1 MYARHL
7 ANIRKL
13 VESVRSFKKGSGFL
27 SILDYGEFISLVKK
41 YDVQIAASHLVGHEG
56 TAVKLITVHKAKGL
70 EYGRVYAIG
79 LTEKQYK
86 LGKVSGSPLP
96 KNLPLA
102 PEKDDDEDIRRLVY
116 TVFTRAKK
124 DLILSYA
131 QMNLSEKTDTP
142 LGCLTDLN
150 PAWTS
155 SSVAPESLVDFM
167 EKERKDLFSLPY
179 HGPERDFLTDRIA
192 KQFTMSVTALQNFL
206 NVADGGPEHFVSNNI
221 LRFPQAKSESACYGS
236 AMHKALEVFFTDYKK
251 TGLYSKS
258 LLLETFETAF
268 KQERFS
274 EATEHDF
281 LERGDENLNALY
293 SEITGKAYGDL
304 HLEYDFRSAFG
315 GIFLDGMQL
324 TGKIDRIEVIDNA
337 KLIITD
343 YKTGGGFDSF
353 ADTGSAYEKIKKWK
367 YKLQFC
373 FYAVLFELSPQWAR
387 FQQKEFSL
395 VFIEQDRKTG
405 RFVTVT
411 DYVQQGEIERTKALI
426 RAVMSKINSLDFP
439 DTAAYSPDIAG
450 IRQFEEDLLEGKI

>member
-1 MYARHL
+1 M
-7 ANIRKL
+7 
-13 VESVRSFKKGSGFL
+13 ESVRSFKAGAGFL
-27 SILDYGEFISLVKK
+27 SILDYGTFISLVKK

-56 TAVKLITVHKAKGL
+56 TAVNLITVHKAKGL

-102 PEKDDDEDIRRLVY
+102 AEKDDDEDIRRLVY
-116 TVFTRAKK
+116 TVCTRAKK

-131 QMNLSEKTDTP
+131 QRNLGEKSDTP
-142 LGCLTDLN
+142 LGCLTELDS
-150 PAWTS
+150 PWTS
-155 SSVAPESLVDFM
+155 NAVSTDSLTQFL
-167 EKERKDLFSLPY
+167 EQERKDLFSLPY
-179 HGPERDFLTDRIA
+179 HGEEREFLAERIE

-206 NVADGGPEHFVSNNI
+206 DVANGGPEHFVANNI

-258 LLLETFETAF
+258 TLLSAFETAF
-268 KQERFS
+268 KQERFDPD
-274 EATEHDF
+274 TERDF
-281 LERGDENLNALY
+281 LDRGQENLNALY
-293 SEITGKAYGDL
+293 SEITGKPYGDL
-304 HLEYDFRSAFG
+304 FLEYDFRSAFG
-315 GIFLDGMQL
+315 GIFLDGIQL
-324 TGKIDRIEVIDNA
+324 TGKIDRIEVVDNE

-343 YKTGGGFDSF
+343 YKTGAGFDSF
-353 ADTGSAYEKIKKWK
+353 SDTGSAYEKIKKWK

-387 FQQKEFSL
+387 FGKKEFSL
-395 VFIEQDRKTG
+395 VFVEQDRKTG
-405 RFVTVT
+405 QFMSVT

-426 RAVMSKINSLDFP
+426 RAVMSKINALDFP
-439 DTAAYSPDIAG
+439 DTSSYSPDLAG
-450 IRQFEEDLLEGKI
+450 IRQFEEDLLEGRG

>member
-1 MYARHL
+1 MSRTISAARREDRKNWIEVLRTHQDINLANLANFLIELSILSHHARLEDLMDYITGANALTIPDEYDEDPAKATLQIDMFGGGKKEYISPIYGYYFGREKLTNDATVYARHL
-7 ANIRKL
+7 SNIRKL
-13 VESVRSFKKGSGFL
+13 IESVRSFKKGAGFL

-56 TAVKLITVHKAKGL
+56 AAVNLITVHKAKGL

-131 QMNLSEKTDTP
+131 QKNLGEKTDTP
-142 LGCLTDLN
+142 LGCLTDLD
-150 PAWTS
+150 PAWS
-155 SSVAPESLVDFM
+155 NSSVPVESLVDFM

-179 HGPERDFLTDRIA
+179 HGEEKNFLADRIA

-206 NVADGGPEHFVSNNI
+206 NVADGGPEHFVANNI

-268 KQERFS
+268 KQERFIES
-274 EATEHDF
+274 VERDF
-281 LERGDENLNALY
+281 LDRGSENLNALY

-304 HLEYDFRSAFG
+304 HLEYDFRSAF
-315 GIFLDGMQL
+315 
-324 TGKIDRIEVIDNA
+324 
-337 KLIITD
+337 
-343 YKTGGGFDSF
+343 
-353 ADTGSAYEKIKKWK
+353 
-367 YKLQFC
+367 
-373 FYAVLFELSPQWAR
+373 
-387 FQQKEFSL
+387 
-395 VFIEQDRKTG
+395 
-405 RFVTVT
+405 
-411 DYVQQGEIERTKALI
+411 
-426 RAVMSKINSLDFP
+426 
-439 DTAAYSPDIAG
+439 
-450 IRQFEEDLLEGKI
+450 

>member
-1 MYARHL
+1 M
-7 ANIRKL
+7 
-13 VESVRSFKKGSGFL
+13 
-27 SILDYGEFISLVKK
+27 KK

-56 TAVKLITVHKAKGL
+56 TAVNLITVHKAKGL

-124 DLILSYA
+124 NLVLSYA
-131 QMNLSEKTDTP
+131 RMSLSEKSDTP
-142 LGCLTDLN
+142 LGCLTDLD
-150 PAWTS
+150 PAWHNGEVTN
-155 SSVAPESLVDFM
+155 ESLVDFL

-179 HGPERDFLTDRIA
+179 HGEEKNFLADRIR

-258 LLLETFETAF
+258 TLLETFETAF
-268 KQERFS
+268 RQERFS

-281 LERGDENLNALY
+281 LQRGTENLNALY
-293 SEITGKAYGDL
+293 SEITGKAY
-304 HLEYDFRSAFG
+304 
-315 GIFLDGMQL
+315 
-324 TGKIDRIEVIDNA
+324 
-337 KLIITD
+337 
-343 YKTGGGFDSF
+343 
-353 ADTGSAYEKIKKWK
+353 
-367 YKLQFC
+367 
-373 FYAVLFELSPQWAR
+373 
-387 FQQKEFSL
+387 
-395 VFIEQDRKTG
+395 
-405 RFVTVT
+405 
-411 DYVQQGEIERTKALI
+411 
-426 RAVMSKINSLDFP
+426 
-439 DTAAYSPDIAG
+439 
-450 IRQFEEDLLEGKI
+450 

>member
-1 MYARHL
+1 M
-7 ANIRKL
+7 
-13 VESVRSFKKGSGFL
+13 
-27 SILDYGEFISLVKK
+27 KK

-56 TAVKLITVHKAKGL
+56 TSVNLITVHKAKGL

-131 QMNLSEKTDTP
+131 RMNLSEKSDTP
-142 LGCLTDLN
+142 LGCLTDLD
-150 PAWTS
+150 PAWMS
-155 SSVAPESLVDFM
+155 SSVAPESLAQFL

-179 HGPERDFLTDRIA
+179 HGEERNFLADRIA

-206 NVADGGPEHFVSNNI
+206 NVADGGPEHFVANNI

-258 LLLETFETAF
+258 LLLSSFETAF

-274 EATEHDF
+274 ENTERDF
-281 LERGDENLNALY
+281 LDRGRENLEALY

-324 TGKIDRIEVIDNA
+324 TGKIDRIEVIDNQ
-337 KLIITD
+337 KLVITD

-353 ADTGSAYEKIKKWK
+353 SDTGSAYEKIKKWK

-373 FYAVLFELSPQWAR
+373 FYAILFEISPQWAR
-387 FQQKEFSL
+387 FIQKEFTL
-395 VFIEQDRKTG
+395 MFIEQDRKTG
-405 RFVTVT
+405 QFITVT
-411 DYVQQGEIERTKALI
+411 DYVQQGEVERTKALI

-439 DTAAYSPDIAG
+439 DVSAYSPDIAG

>member
-1 MYARHL
+1 M
-7 ANIRKL
+7 N
-13 VESVRSFKKGSGFL
+13 
-27 SILDYGEFISLVKK
+27 
-41 YDVQIAASHLVGHEG
+41 
-56 TAVKLITVHKAKGL
+56 LITVHKAKGL

-86 LGKVSGSPLP
+86 LGKVSGTPLP

-131 QMNLSEKTDTP
+131 QMNLSEKTDIP
-142 LGCLTDLN
+142 LGCLTDLD
-150 PAWTS
+150 PTWTS
-155 SSVAPESLVDFM
+155 ENNSIESLVNFL
-167 EKERKDLFSLPY
+167 EKDRKDLFSLPY
-179 HGPERDFLTDRIA
+179 HGEERDFLADRIA
-192 KQFTMSVTALQNFL
+192 KQFTLSVTALQNFL
-206 NVADGGPEHFVSNNI
+206 NVADGGPEHFISNNI

-236 AMHKALEVFFTDYKK
+236 AMHKTLEVFFTDYKK

-258 LLLETFETAF
+258 ILLESFETAF

-274 EATEHDF
+274 EDTERDF
-281 LERGDENLNALY
+281 LDRGRENLSALY

-304 HLEYDFRSAFG
+304 HLEYDFRTAFG
-315 GIFLDGMQL
+315 GVFLDGMQL
-324 TGKIDRIEVIDNA
+324 TGKIDRVEVIDNA

-353 ADTGSAYEKIKKWK
+353 SDTGSAYERIKKWK

-373 FYAVLFELSPQWAR
+373 FYAILFELSPQWAR
-387 FQQKEFSL
+387 FGQKEFSL
-395 VFIEQDRKTG
+395 MFIEQDRKTG
-405 RFVTVT
+405 QFVTVT

-426 RAVMSKINSLDFP
+426 KAVMSKITSLDFP
-439 DTAAYSPDIAG
+439 DISAYSKDIVG
-450 IRQFEEDLLEGKI
+450 IRQFEEDLLAEKRVIFLD